1 MFSYKIISIF
11 RYINYTVYI
20 RPYRCGVVALCTKC
34 HQRCVAMPPAHL
46 IVIWWVFA
54 VRILLA
60 SKKLKPPPADV
71 WYNKYQ
77 FSIRISCTKFAA
89 LFCLG
94 ICALYTL
101 GWLWNI
107 GYVFRA
113 HLNRSWTFFSCGA
126 RANKL
131 MHWTLRNMYLFIL
144 LREYIVD
151 VERRGKHKFIYL
163 CVYSCDET

>member
-11 RYINYTVYI
+11 RFINYTVYI

-101 GWLWNI
+101 GWLWI
-107 GYVFRA
+107 RFSSTSKSVVDVF
-113 HLNRSWTFFSCGA
+113 
-126 RANKL
+126 
-131 MHWTLRNMYLFIL
+131 L
-144 LREYIVD
+144 LRCPRKQADALD
-151 VERRGKHKFIYL
+151 V
-163 CVYSCDET
+163 T